1 MNAELDCRMLKL
13 KTLGAGDE
21 QCADCLRL
29 QSPDLNSIGDC
40 KKCIEL
46 TPAFSA
52 QVLAMAQQ
60 FNRETP

>member
-1 MNAELDCRMLKL
+1 VIEQRLLKL
-13 KTLGAGDE
+13 KKLGAGDE

-29 QSPDLNSIGDC
+29 QAPNMNALSDC
-40 KKCIEL
+40 KKCIEQ
-46 TPAFSA
+46 TPAFTA